1 MFSQDYSQ
9 QSSAHAFPTTNKQL
23 FCIGRS
29 LEGGGEGAKFSKS
42 HDEAHDKIE
51 TKTNKLVSR
60 QSVSSEHSGDELFC
74 LDDPNE
80 GEGFGTF
87 GGGARN
93 ARVVNGVIRLQ
104 SFTESDEEYRCEDD
118 RRDALSEFQEEEEE
132 EGAKKYQ
139 QKYQQ
144 QWNNNNTFTAV
155 RRGKTV
161 RDLIERIIE
170 FSTEPQISVW
180 EDVLLDLRR
189 KEDED
194 ARFVL
199 DVNEARHLQFR
210 VPLVEWILDVCAEAQ
225 FGPATADVAVEY
237 MVRLYS
243 FFLLPMIGLLCVDHA
258 RARRRRP
265 THFCFASPSFFL
277 QKAPRKGRKSRKYL
291 VQKKKSWKS
300 RLAFL
305 PFFKKKLRI
314 FSLMKKDKIIRRVSV
329 DDKIIPTT
337 QSSILLSFF
346 NSFNQQDRVLSTVMV
361 PKSSLQ
367 LVALCCI
374 QVAAKYEETE
384 ELVPSLSK
392 LRYFGSNIYSV
403 DIIRKMELA
412 VCVEL
417 KWSMGVVRPS
427 HFIEAILALTRMPD
441 GGNVEWAQISDK
453 IEDVS
458 YAMYHAIVS
467 DAEVSSVKPSRL
479 ALACIC
485 AARLQLE
492 SEGFLYNEPML
503 TDDLKLA
510 VGDDSWLA
518 TNELELFSR
527 NILERYNSSTS
538 ENQQQ
543 QQQQQQQ
550 QEYTKTGDNNNAYA
564 DNKDVDDVNNVPSFS
579 SQASQ
584 CEHASLEEEE
594 ERKEEDDD
602 MVYEDEEEVGEEGD
616 DDDGIECDD
625 DDDDISPYNV
635 NSMMRPPTG
644 DNDSIAKQRRSKNL
658 VHMNVEM
665 MMDKDHPKS
674 LASHAASFDSMI
686 DIISPTSPL
695 DGPWF

>member
-1 MFSQDYSQ
+1 
-9 QSSAHAFPTTNKQL
+9 
-23 FCIGRS
+23 
-29 LEGGGEGAKFSKS
+29 
-42 HDEAHDKIE
+42 
-51 TKTNKLVSR
+51 
-60 QSVSSEHSGDELFC
+60 
-74 LDDPNE
+74 
-80 GEGFGTF
+80 
-87 GGGARN
+87 
-93 ARVVNGVIRLQ
+93 
-104 SFTESDEEYRCEDD
+104 
-118 RRDALSEFQEEEEE
+118 
-132 EGAKKYQ
+132 
-139 QKYQQ
+139 
-144 QWNNNNTFTAV
+144 
-155 RRGKTV
+155 
-161 RDLIERIIE
+161 
-170 FSTEPQISVW
+170 
-180 EDVLLDLRR
+180 
-189 KEDED
+189 
-194 ARFVL
+194 
-199 DVNEARHLQFR
+199 
-210 VPLVEWILDVCAEAQ
+210 
-225 FGPATADVAVEY
+225 
-237 MVRLYS
+237 
-243 FFLLPMIGLLCVDHA
+243 
-258 RARRRRP
+258 
-265 THFCFASPSFFL
+265 
-277 QKAPRKGRKSRKYL
+277 
-291 VQKKKSWKS
+291 
-300 RLAFL
+300 
-305 PFFKKKLRI
+305 
-314 FSLMKKDKIIRRVSV
+314 
-329 DDKIIPTT
+329 
-337 QSSILLSFF
+337 
-346 NSFNQQDRVLSTVMV
+346 MV

-367 LVALCCI
+367 VVALCCI

-492 SEGFLYNEPML
+492 SEGFLYSEPML

-550 QEYTKTGDNNNAYA
+550 QYTNTGDNNNAYA

-602 MVYEDEEEVGEEGD
+602 MVYEDEEEAGEEGD

>member
-1 MFSQDYSQ
+1 M
-9 QSSAHAFPTTNKQL
+9 
-23 FCIGRS
+23 
-29 LEGGGEGAKFSKS
+29 
-42 HDEAHDKIE
+42 
-51 TKTNKLVSR
+51 
-60 QSVSSEHSGDELFC
+60 
-74 LDDPNE
+74 
-80 GEGFGTF
+80 
-87 GGGARN
+87 
-93 ARVVNGVIRLQ
+93 
-104 SFTESDEEYRCEDD
+104 
-118 RRDALSEFQEEEEE
+118 
-132 EGAKKYQ
+132 
-139 QKYQQ
+139 
-144 QWNNNNTFTAV
+144 
-155 RRGKTV
+155 
-161 RDLIERIIE
+161 
-170 FSTEPQISVW
+170 
-180 EDVLLDLRR
+180 
-189 KEDED
+189 
-194 ARFVL
+194 
-199 DVNEARHLQFR
+199 
-210 VPLVEWILDVCAEAQ
+210 
-225 FGPATADVAVEY
+225 
-237 MVRLYS
+237 
-243 FFLLPMIGLLCVDHA
+243 
-258 RARRRRP
+258 
-265 THFCFASPSFFL
+265 
-277 QKAPRKGRKSRKYL
+277 
-291 VQKKKSWKS
+291 
-300 RLAFL
+300 
-305 PFFKKKLRI
+305 
-314 FSLMKKDKIIRRVSV
+314 SV
-329 DDKIIPTT
+329 DDKIKIILTTT

-346 NSFNQQDRVLSTVMV
+346 NSFNRQDRVLSTVMV

-427 HFIEAILALTRMPD
+427 HFIDAILALTRMPD

-527 NILERYNSSTS
+527 NILERHNSSTS

-550 QEYTKTGDNNNAYA
+550 YTNIGDNNNAYA

-602 MVYEDEEEVGEEGD
+602 MVYEDEEEAGEEGD

-625 DDDDISPYNV
+625 DDNDISPYNV

-695 DGPWF
+695 GGPWF

>member
-1 MFSQDYSQ
+1 
-9 QSSAHAFPTTNKQL
+9 
-23 FCIGRS
+23 
-29 LEGGGEGAKFSKS
+29 
-42 HDEAHDKIE
+42 
-51 TKTNKLVSR
+51 
-60 QSVSSEHSGDELFC
+60 
-74 LDDPNE
+74 
-80 GEGFGTF
+80 
-87 GGGARN
+87 
-93 ARVVNGVIRLQ
+93 
-104 SFTESDEEYRCEDD
+104 
-118 RRDALSEFQEEEEE
+118 
-132 EGAKKYQ
+132 
-139 QKYQQ
+139 
-144 QWNNNNTFTAV
+144 
-155 RRGKTV
+155 
-161 RDLIERIIE
+161 
-170 FSTEPQISVW
+170 
-180 EDVLLDLRR
+180 
-189 KEDED
+189 
-194 ARFVL
+194 
-199 DVNEARHLQFR
+199 
-210 VPLVEWILDVCAEAQ
+210 
-225 FGPATADVAVEY
+225 
-237 MVRLYS
+237 
-243 FFLLPMIGLLCVDHA
+243 
-258 RARRRRP
+258 
-265 THFCFASPSFFL
+265 
-277 QKAPRKGRKSRKYL
+277 
-291 VQKKKSWKS
+291 
-300 RLAFL
+300 
-305 PFFKKKLRI
+305 
-314 FSLMKKDKIIRRVSV
+314 MKKGQNYKTSVSV
-329 DDKIIPTT
+329 DDKIKIILTT
-337 QSSILLSFF
+337 QSILLFFF

-417 KWSMGVVRPS
+417 KWSMGIVRPS

-467 DAEVSSVKPSRL
+467 EAEVSSVKPSRL

-485 AARLQLE
+485 AARLQLQ
-492 SEGFLYNEPML
+492 SEGFLYSEPML

-518 TNELELFSR
+518 TNKLELFSR

-543 QQQQQQQ
+543 QQQQQ
-550 QEYTKTGDNNNAYA
+550 YTNTGDSNNAYA

-579 SQASQ
+579 SQASSQ
-584 CEHASLEEEE
+584 YEHASLEKEE

-602 MVYEDEEEVGEEGD
+602 MAYEDEEEAGEEGD
-616 DDDGIECDD
+616 GDDGIECDD